1 MSVINRI
8 LATLL
13 ALTLFLGG
21 LLTVA
26 DVVLVQL
33 GRPPFLVPTAQWSSW
48 LRRQS
53 FDAGVV
59 RTVCAGLV
67 LLGLLLLI
75 SVLRRGR
82 PHAVALPTRTD
93 GVRVTAS
100 RRQVQHTLAAAAGRV
115 DGVHDA
121 HVKANRRT
129 VRVKAATPLR
139 DPGDLQERITSA
151 ITGRLDDLGL
161 DGTLRPRVTVSAK
174 GSR

>member
-13 ALTLFLGG
+13 ALVLLLGG
-21 LLTVA
+21 LLTVV
-26 DVVLVQL
+26 DVVLVQV
-33 GRPPFLVPTAQWSSW
+33 GRPPFLVPTARWSSW
-48 LRRQS
+48 LRGQS
-53 FDAGVV
+53 FDAGIV
-59 RTVCAGLV
+59 RAVCAGLV

-75 SVLRRGR
+75 SALRRGR
-82 PHAVALPTRTD
+82 PHAVPLPAQTD
-93 GVRVTAS
+93 GVRVTAT
-100 RRQVQHTLAAAAGRV
+100 RRQVQHALAAAAGRV

-121 HVKANRRT
+121 HVKAKRRT

-139 DPGDLQERITSA
+139 DPGDLQQRITSV

-161 DGTLRPRVTVSAK
+161 DGTLRPRVTLSTK